1 MLEFEPRV
9 QFAKCIVLVI
19 PAKARFLQNKAKYR
33 ERGSETQAPA
43 EKKKIGSFWNE
54 AREPGRTSG
63 PRAKPDCPEQQ
74 RASTRAFAPSIVAL
88 S

>member
-1 MLEFEPRV
+1 MEFEPRV
-9 QFAKCIVLVI
+9 QFAKFIVLVI

-43 EKKKIGSFWNE
+43 EKKKKKIGSFWNE

-63 PRAKPDCPEQQ
+63 PRAKPECVQSSSEHPPEPLHRQ
-74 RASTRAFAPSIVAL
+74 L
-88 S
+88 